1 MSDKD
6 YLTFSGL
13 VFCSVVMAFFTWHF
27 WWGVFGLYPGI
38 SGGGYAVG
46 AYLTL
51 VMFYLYLVNDFFEG
65 LSKRMEAQ
73 EKKDQL
79 QVEMS
84 RRRDANEL
92 HQSRQRDGQPANNFW
107 KGNTH
112 D

>member
-6 YLTFSGL
+6 HLTFSGL
-13 VFCSVVMAFFTWHF
+13 VFFSVVMAFFTWLTF
-27 WWGVFGLYPGI
+27 FSPSPSI
-38 SGGGYAVG
+38 IGGGMVFA

-65 LSKRMEAQ
+65 FSKRMEAQ

-84 RRRDANEL
+84 RRRDANKL
-92 HQSRQRDGQPANNFW
+92 HRSRPRDGQVANSFW
-107 KGNTH
+107 KGKT
-112 D
+112 DD